1 MAHLLAVDDADVIRN
16 MLRITLKTQTDWTVD
31 LAASAT
37 EALAYAQQIHYDLFI
52 IDYLMPDRTG
62 LELVERLREQPE
74 YQQTPILMLTAET
87 DPCIKQQAKTM
98 HVSAWVVKPFQ
109 PLTMIEAVKQLLA
122 KSHNA
127 H

>member
-16 MLRITLKTQTDWTVD
+16 MLKFTFKTQSDWHLD

-37 EALAYAQQIHYDLFI
+37 EALEYAQQTHYDLFI
-52 IDYLMPDRTG
+52 IDYLMPDKTG

-74 YQQTPILMLTAET
+74 YHETPILMLTAET
-87 DPCIKQQAKTM
+87 DPTIKQQAKSM

-122 KSHNA
+122 KSLNA

>member
-16 MLRITLKTQTDWTVD
+16 MLQITLKTQEDWTVD
-31 LAASAT
+31 LATSAT
-37 EALAYAQQIHYDLFI
+37 EALNYAQKSHYDLFI
-52 IDYLMPDRTG
+52 IDYLMPDKTG

-74 YQQTPILMLTAET
+74 YHETPILMLTAET
-87 DPCIKQQAKTM
+87 DPRIKQHAKAL

-122 KSHNA
+122 KSLNTH
-127 H
+127 